1 MSLPYP
7 KLTRDDPE
15 RFAACLN
22 TLAAATTTTIDDA
35 HYEAFWKPLQDLP
48 IAAVEE
54 AAQRLLKRDSPFL
67 PSAGQWF
74 TLADSIALAQWE
86 QTLADHAPRPRQVE
100 GDAEQRVTTAKA
112 GFFAQLATF
121 IGPERAERLK
131 AGIGT
136 GMATYA
142 CPQCEDRGWL
152 DAAPDPTD
160 LKRVGYTAHC
170 VRRCPCAAHNP
181 VLERQR
187 AARAQRRVG

>member
-22 TLAAATTTTIDDA
+22 SLAAATTTTIDDA
-35 HYEAFWKPLQDLP
+35 HYEAFWEPLKDLP

-67 PSAGQWF
+67 ASAGQWF

-86 QTLADHAPRPRQVE
+86 QTLAGHTPSPRQVE
-100 GDAEQRVTTAKA
+100 GDAEQRLHTAKA
-112 GFFAQLATF
+112 GFFAQLGTL
-121 IGPERAERLK
+121 IGPERAARVE
-131 AGIGT
+131 AGMRSDIP
-136 GMATYA
+136 TYA
-142 CPQCEDRGWL
+142 CPICEDSGWVS
-152 DAAPDPTD
+152 APPEQGDERMPYPVE
-160 LKRVGYTAHC
+160 R
-170 VRRCPCAAHNP
+170 VRRCACTTHNP

-187 AARAQRRVG
+187 AARGQRRV